1 MREDAECLGM
11 LQDGLNMPCKKFY
24 NPVPKFEGIH
34 EKKNLQINN
43 LKRKSCQFAVSEM
56 LNLLS
61 SRAEKIYLDES

>member
-34 EKKNLQINN
+34 EKKTYKLIISEENL
-43 LKRKSCQFAVSEM
+43 V
-56 LNLLS
+56 NLLS
-61 SRAEKIYLDES
+61 PKC